1 MLPPSSTCHFRGGTH
16 PHQQQGEH
24 TLRASGELHRE
35 RWVAVASERHGG
47 APALPGAPLRARRL
61 LLGQARRAQ
70 AQRIQAVGGPHPLRR
85 ALQGVCPRGSGLAP
99 HPDLRLLRP
108 GHHLRGEINRENLIP
123 PRDSARLAYK
133 ALSHSLL
140 VVPCG
145 CWCVCP
151 SCALLESRARSG
163 WRARSCC

>member
-1 MLPPSSTCHFRGGTH
+1 MPLPSSIFSFSRGDTSTSAAERTHFRA
-16 PHQQQGEH
+16 
-24 TLRASGELHRE
+24 RRGELHRE
-35 RWVAVASERHGG
+35 RWVAVASRRHGG
-47 APALPGAPLRARRL
+47 SPALPGAPLRARRL

-123 PRDSARLAYK
+123 PRDSQVDLLTRLSQ
-133 ALSHSLL
+133 LSF
-140 VVPCG
+140 G
-145 CWCVCP
+145 CWCVHHVL
-151 SCALLESRARSG
+151 LLESRARSG

>member
-1 MLPPSSTCHFRGGTH
+1 MLPPSSTSHFRGGTH

-123 PRDSARLAYK
+123 PRDSQDLLTRR
-133 ALSHSLL
+133 SLTL
-140 VVPCG
+140 FWLFPV
-145 CWCVCP
+145 WMLVCP